1 MKTDGL
7 FSGFLGS
14 GEGNEPD
21 LKGNFERFLEHLERR
36 REKALPVTIIID
48 GRETGVGKS
57 ALAICI
63 ARRLDPK
70 LELANVVYSAQ
81 ELYALYENRPA
92 GSVALYDES
101 VLGLLSRKGS
111 RDEELTGLI
120 GALSIVR
127 KNGLATILCVPK
139 IMMLD
144 TIVRNGLAPHW
155 IFVEA
160 RGRARV
166 HRAHKGAHYRV
177 SQPRLPYDLWTDVS
191 PIGWRNLDRDPFFEE
206 YKRNA
211 IGRNRA
217 YFHDQQIIAEVKR
230 RRLLGQKPGD
240 STSEGNVSER
250 ALSTP
255 TSTAPLEEIRCG
267 RFTFRRK
274 DAYVRHLT
282 SRVHA
287 EGCSRPAGSR

>member
-1 MKTDGL
+1 MKTERL
-7 FSGFLGS
+7 FSALMGGARD
-14 GEGNEPD
+14 EEPD
-21 LKGNFERFLEHLERR
+21 LRGNLERFLQHLERR
-36 REKALPVTIIID
+36 REKGQPVTIIID

-57 ALAICI
+57 ALAINI

-70 LELANVVYSAQ
+70 FELSNLVYSAQ
-81 ELYALYENRPA
+81 ELFRLYESRPS

-166 HRAHKGAHYRV
+166 HRAHKGAHYRI
-177 SQPRLPYDLWTDVS
+177 SQPRLPYDLWKAVS
-191 PIGWRNLDRDPFFEE
+191 PLGWKNLDRDPFFEA

-211 IGRNRA
+211 IERNRE
-217 YFHDQQIIAEVKR
+217 YFREQAVIAAAKR
-230 RRLLGQKPGD
+230 RRLLGPAAEDQTVPR
-240 STSEGNVSER
+240 GNVSER
-250 ALSTP
+250 AVSP
-255 TSTAPLEEIRCG
+255 SAAAAPEEWKCG
-267 RFTFRRK
+267 RFTFARR
-274 DAYVRHLT
+274 DNYLRHLK
-282 SRVHA
+282 SRMHA
-287 EGCSRPAGSR
+287 AMCAPSE